1 MLKTVVMTDVAGFTE
16 TVRNNQPQALA
27 SLKVDIDLI
36 RDHIT
41 SNDGEVIKVAGDGV
55 LALFSSA
62 QKAVRACIDA
72 QSALVDSPL
81 RHRMAIHA
89 GEITLTEG
97 DAYGD
102 AVNVCSRLE
111 TITTPG
117 TVTASRIVID
127 LIEAQG
133 LPDPIRKGKV
143 QLKGIDG
150 SVEVFSWGPGGRFPR
165 NRTVSFAAAMFLATI
180 AICGGFLAFSLRGEA
195 QNLESAINAPIRRM
209 FNSVESKKDTSF
221 DEMMDQA
228 YDDVWQ
234 EIDDY
239 EVTKIDAVK
248 RVDADSVIK
257 WLETNPLGKRERGR
271 LELEHWGLVKKA
283 IDKGRQLAGPNANA
297 DQIWQALQKHEA
309 KDYQLEM
316 KAFAE
321 EFRQGT

>member
-27 SLKVDIDLI
+27 SLKIDIDVI
-36 RDHIT
+36 RDHFT
-41 SNDGEVIKVAGDGV
+41 NHGGEVVKVAGDGI

-62 QKAVRACIDA
+62 PQAVRACIEA
-72 QSALVDSPL
+72 QNALLESPL
-81 RHRMAIHA
+81 RHRMAVHA
-89 GEITLTEG
+89 GEISLTEG

-117 TVTASRIVID
+117 TVTASRIVVD

-150 SVEVFSWGPGGRFPR
+150 AVEVFSWGPGGRFPA
-165 NRTVSFAAAMFLATI
+165 NRKVSFAAAMFLAMI

-195 QNLESAINAPIRRM
+195 HNIELAINAPIRRM
-209 FNSVESKKDTSF
+209 MDAVEPKKDSSF

-239 EVTKIDAVK
+239 EATKIDAVK
-248 RVDADSVIK
+248 RVDPSSVIQ

-283 IDKGRQLAGPNANA
+283 VDKGRQLAGPHANA

-321 EFRQGT
+321 EFRQEK